1 MCFYVI
7 LSSSDLLLY
16 IIVYHYNYCL
26 HVPTSKQN
34 FNYGTETLW
43 ARIGSM
49 HFAKTVPAELEISL
63 NELEVPLNRQN

>member
-7 LSSSDLLLY
+7 LSFSDFLLY
-16 IIVYHYNYCL
+16 IIVHHYNYCS

-34 FNYGTETLW
+34 VNYGTETLW

-49 HFAKTVPAELEISL
+49 HFAKTVAAELEIYL
-63 NELEVPLNRQN
+63 IQLEVSLIRPI

>member
-7 LSSSDLLLY
+7 LSSSDFLLY
-16 IIVYHYNYCL
+16 IIVHHYNYCL

-34 FNYGTETLW
+34 VNYGTETLW

-49 HFAKTVPAELEISL
+49 HFAKTVAAELEISL
-63 NELEVPLNRQN
+63 NELEISINRSI